1 MNGCG
6 RQLWSTQMWA
16 GGGVDCNGGITERLP
31 SVSVDAS
38 IAEKDG
44 RWDSAVATVIE
55 FRLRGM
61 KDTFEYEAD
70 VENWYDDVCTVI
82 IEHHC

>member
-6 RQLWSTQMWA
+6 RLLWSTQMWA
-16 GGGVDCNGGITERLP
+16 GGGVDCNGGVTERFLL
-31 SVSVDAS
+31 VGVEVS

-44 RWDSAVATVIE
+44 CWDSAVATVIE

-61 KDTFEYEAD
+61 KDTFEYE
-70 VENWYDDVCTVI
+70 DDVDN
-82 IEHHC
+82 